1 MQLWFLRTA
10 CPEIFL
16 HGHRTFD
23 HSLRTVPRQFFPGA
37 GSKSTTFLHNT
48 AVSPLSTENPVCELI
63 GNPPRSEWKL
73 FRDSWLDPETAV
85 HIYNNRCQTP
95 ESWFLK
101 LFNPATTGSSNIVYW
116 YAVLL
121 KIWNINRKIILM
133 INETSDISMWQC
145 SVLLATLHDS
155 FRCQP
160 FFLISAFF
168 FNVQKILVLY

>member
-10 CPEIFL
+10 CPEISL
-16 HGHRTFD
+16 HSYRTAYRPFC
-23 HSLRTVPRQFFPGA
+23 TVPIQFSEGA
-37 GSKSTTFLHNT
+37 AFQPTTFLHNT
-48 AVSPLSTENPVCELI
+48 DVSPLSTETPVCELL

-95 ESWFLK
+95 GSLFLK

-121 KIWNINRKIILM
+121 KIWNINGKIIVIL
-133 INETSDISMWQC
+133 IETSDISM
-145 SVLLATLHDS
+145 
-155 FRCQP
+155 
-160 FFLISAFF
+160 
-168 FNVQKILVLY
+168 